1 MIRYCRNY
9 AYSKPVSFTF
19 YIVTIISSTIL
30 AYIAL
35 MVSSHFI
42 DVLVDGTNKAIILRY
57 CGLIAL
63 IEIGNTLIKTI
74 NNYIITVIQTQIVYE
89 GSRDIYKKLMK
100 LPVDYIKQ
108 QDMAYMSQR
117 INMDTN
123 TCATF
128 FLETYIRLYLS
139 VISLLVSIMFITIN
153 AGVKLAIIIS
163 ALMIIYIP
171 VYVLFRN
178 VIYRRANRYR
188 EKTAMFFG
196 GYFEA
201 LSNICF
207 AKNHSKES
215 YYINKLDRVFKDLF
229 RGVLSYRRILLSTN
243 ICEEGISIVSTV
255 IIYIIC
261 GMAIMHGEMT
271 IGVVIA
277 VLNLFG
283 GVIDSTK
290 FLLQYGKEYQ
300 DAKVSYD
307 RIAELM
313 KRQEL
318 KDGELRLDSIDEI
331 LLDKVSFG
339 YQNSFINNF
348 TMRLEKGNVYFL
360 IGKNGSGKS
369 TFINIIL
376 GNHINEMDGN
386 IYYNDKNI
394 KKINMEHVKK
404 KNIGYVEQDTVLVA
418 GTVRENLT
426 LFAEDN
432 KKMDKYTQMLN
443 LYSAK
448 DNIGLTEDT
457 YVNVQ
462 HNNISGGEKQKI
474 SIIRQ
479 LLQNP
484 EVLIFDEPTANLEPE
499 MKTMFTRI
507 IHSMRKDKI
516 IIIATHDT
524 EIIGND
530 DIIIEI

>member
-1 MIRYCRNY
+1 
-9 AYSKPVSFTF
+9 
-19 YIVTIISSTIL
+19 
-30 AYIAL
+30 
-35 MVSSHFI
+35 
-42 DVLVDGTNKAIILRY
+42 
-57 CGLIAL
+57 
-63 IEIGNTLIKTI
+63 
-74 NNYIITVIQTQIVYE
+74 
-89 GSRDIYKKLMK
+89 
-100 LPVDYIKQ
+100 
-108 QDMAYMSQR
+108 
-117 INMDTN
+117 
-123 TCATF
+123 
-128 FLETYIRLYLS
+128 
-139 VISLLVSIMFITIN
+139 
-153 AGVKLAIIIS
+153 
-163 ALMIIYIP
+163 
-171 VYVLFRN
+171 
-178 VIYRRANRYR
+178 
-188 EKTAMFFG
+188 
-196 GYFEA
+196 
-201 LSNICF
+201 
-207 AKNHSKES
+207 
-215 YYINKLDRVFKDLF
+215 
-229 RGVLSYRRILLSTN
+229 
-243 ICEEGISIVSTV
+243 
-255 IIYIIC
+255 
-261 GMAIMHGEMT
+261 MHGEMT